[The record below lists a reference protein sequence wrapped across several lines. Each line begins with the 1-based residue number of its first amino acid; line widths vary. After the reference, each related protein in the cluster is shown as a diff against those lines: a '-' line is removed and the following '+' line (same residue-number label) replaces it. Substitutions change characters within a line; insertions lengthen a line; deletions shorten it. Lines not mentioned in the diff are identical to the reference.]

1 MKTYIDIEIEK
12 RLKELRDLES
22 DIQKR
27 YGNMKRIYKLVGTDL
42 EIKYGRAKILFD
54 KSMDED
60 TGKKKLQ
67 MIDMMFR
74 AYDAL
79 VEKIKA
85 NGYNELEPY
94 VRCYEFNKKVI
105 LVCDYNDEKAIMME
119 NHKKETD
126 VMFFSMEEMF
136 RSIPSDF
143 LEAKQ
148 FLTNKHGDVTFERIT
163 YGKR

>member
-1 MKTYIDIEIEK
+1 MKTYIDIETEK

-42 EIKYGRAKILFD
+42 EIKYGRAKIMFD
-54 KSMDED
+54 KSMNED
-60 TGKKKLQ
+60 AGKKKLQ